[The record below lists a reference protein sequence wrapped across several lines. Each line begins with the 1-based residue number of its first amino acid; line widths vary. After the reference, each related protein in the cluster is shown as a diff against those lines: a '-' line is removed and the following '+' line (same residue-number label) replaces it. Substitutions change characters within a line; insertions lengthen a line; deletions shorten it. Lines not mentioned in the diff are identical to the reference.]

1 MQKETFSNSNK
12 SLNSKK
18 PKNKINAKTSSTN
31 IDSNSHKYESNFNS
45 NSENNHKYSNRNL
58 ENENNKLINL
68 KNNEIAKN
76 SKKSYMQLPINEL
89 KQFKTW
95 NSSNLNAIYQNIL
108 ANDKENYLH
117 IKPCF
122 TNHLDITE
130 IHRTILVDWL
140 INVHL
145 YFKLSDECLYL
156 SIKLIDI
163 FLART
168 INFTKNKLQLLGIC
182 SLQISSKYIE
192 GIHPSINNL
201 SDLCDKCYTK
211 KEIIQFEK
219 YLLQINDYII
229 EQNQLLNYY
238 DLLCLILKFNIK
250 YYYFGKMLL
259 DLTLLDINFY
269 KYQKNVVIFAIC
281 SLVIY
286 NLKMIDE
293 LTDDYELYMEEC
305 KEEKYKLRI
314 NDIFTRE
321 NSNNND
327 ICDNYV
333 INNIKY
339 LFSFFP
345 SKDYFLVSE
354 CAQKIIDLYENTRIS
369 KYNSAIQKLF
379 IQLKEIKI
387 ESIFEQPKEI
397 ETEFQASPKNEKR
410 NPNEENEGESN
421 DDINMIIID

>member
-1 MQKETFSNSNK
+1 MQEETLSNSNK

-18 PKNKINAKTSSTN
+18 AKNKINAKTSSTN
-31 IDSNSHKYESNFNS
+31 IDSNSQKYDSNYNS
-45 NSENNHKYSNRNL
+45 NSEDSLNYSNRDL
-58 ENENNKLINL
+58 KNEKNKLINL
-68 KNNEIAKN
+68 KNYEIAKN
-76 SKKSYMQLPINEL
+76 SKKNYIYLPINEL

-95 NSSNLNAIYQNIL
+95 NSSNLNAIYQNIIATDL
-108 ANDKENYLH
+108 ENYLH
-117 IKPCF
+117 IKPSF

-156 SIKLIDI
+156 TIKLIDI

-182 SLQISSKYIE
+182 ALQISSKYIE

-219 YLLQINDYII
+219 YLLQINNYII

-269 KYQKNVVIFAIC
+269 KYQKNVIIFAIC
-281 SLVIY
+281 SLIIY

-293 LTDDYELYMEEC
+293 LTDDFEIFVQEC
-305 KEEKYKLRI
+305 KEGKYKLKI
-314 NDIFTRE
+314 NDIFTRA

-327 ICDNYV
+327 IYDNNV
-333 INNIKY
+333 IKNINY

-345 SKDYFLVSE
+345 SKDYHLVTE
-354 CAQKIIDLYENTRIS
+354 CAKIIIGLYENAKMS

-387 ESIFEQPKEI
+387 EAILEQPREI
-397 ETEFQASPKNEKR
+397 SNEFQPSKNEEINRSYK
-410 NPNEENEGESN
+410 NEEES
-421 DDINMIIID
+421 DEDINMIIID

>member
-1 MQKETFSNSNK
+1 MQEKTLSNSNK

-18 PKNKINAKTSSTN
+18 AKNKINAKTSSTN
-31 IDSNSHKYESNFNS
+31 IDSNSQKYDSNYNS
-45 NSENNHKYSNRNL
+45 NSEDSLNYSNRDL
-58 ENENNKLINL
+58 KNEKNKLINL
-68 KNNEIAKN
+68 KNYEIAKN
-76 SKKSYMQLPINEL
+76 SKKNYIYLPINEL

-95 NSSNLNAIYQNIL
+95 NSSNLNAIYQNII
-108 ANDKENYLH
+108 ATDQENYLH
-117 IKPCF
+117 IKPSF

-156 SIKLIDI
+156 TIKLIDI

-219 YLLQINDYII
+219 YLLQINNYII

-269 KYQKNVVIFAIC
+269 KYQKNVIIFAIC
-281 SLVIY
+281 SLIIY

-293 LTDDYELYMEEC
+293 LTDDFEIFMQEC
-305 KEEKYKLRI
+305 KEGKYKLKI
-314 NDIFTRE
+314 NDIFTRA

-327 ICDNYV
+327 IYDNNV
-333 INNIKY
+333 IKNINY

-345 SKDYFLVSE
+345 SKDYHLVTE
-354 CAQKIIDLYENTRIS
+354 CAKIIIDLYENAKMS

-387 ESIFEQPKEI
+387 EAILEQPREI
-397 ETEFQASPKNEKR
+397 SNEFQPSKNEEINRSYK
-410 NPNEENEGESN
+410 NEEES
-421 DDINMIIID
+421 DEDINMIIID